1 MGSDLI
7 QAAVALMGALI
18 ISPTPVSSAPRQD
31 AKPVDPALPEN
42 SAVQLSAH
50 VYMIEGFP
58 NVAIVVGDT
67 ATLVVDTGLGPRNG
81 AVVAR
86 TAAKLGR
93 APKLH
98 LATTHF
104 HPEHAGGEAG
114 FPAGTILIRPHVQQ
128 EEMDRGFTGVLDHYF
143 KKSFP
148 AWVEGMTF
156 RKPDVLYDTR
166 YDLDLGGVH
175 VRLMWA
181 GPAHTRGD
189 QVVFVEEDRAL
200 ISGDVVQN
208 KVGPYFSETGA
219 SPRAWAKTVEALVGL
234 HPALIVPD
242 HSPPGGEDL
251 IAAQRD
257 FLIALD
263 DRAKAL
269 KRAGVPAAEAAK
281 TVNEEM
287 SARYADWR
295 LPDLSAGVAAAY
307 AE

>member
-1 MGSDLI
+1 MRV
-7 QAAVALMGALI
+7 AAAIALLAAL
-18 ISPTPVSSAPRQD
+18 AN
-31 AKPVDPALPEN
+31 PVDPALPED
-42 SAVQLSAH
+42 SAVKLGAH
-50 VYMIEGFP
+50 VWVVQGFP

-67 ATLVVDTGLGPRNG
+67 RTLVVDTGLGPKNG

-86 TAAKLGR
+86 TAAKL
-93 APKLH
+93 APAHKLY
-98 LATTHF
+98 LTTTHF

-114 FPAGTILIRPHVQQ
+114 FPAGTILIRPRVQQ
-128 EEMDRGFTGVLDHYF
+128 EELDAGFGRVLDQYF
-143 KKSFP
+143 RKTFP
-148 AWVEGMTF
+148 TWVEGITF

-175 VRLMWA
+175 ARLIWA

-208 KVGPYFSETGA
+208 KVGPYFSETAA
-219 SPRAWAKTVEALVGL
+219 SPRGWAKTVEALVDL
-234 HPALIVPD
+234 HPVLIVPD

-251 IAAQRD
+251 IAAQRA
-257 FLIALD
+257 FLLALD

-269 KRAGVPAAEAAK
+269 KRAGVPADEAAK
-281 TVNEEM
+281 TVNDEM

-295 LPDLSAGVAAAY
+295 LPDLSPGVRAAY